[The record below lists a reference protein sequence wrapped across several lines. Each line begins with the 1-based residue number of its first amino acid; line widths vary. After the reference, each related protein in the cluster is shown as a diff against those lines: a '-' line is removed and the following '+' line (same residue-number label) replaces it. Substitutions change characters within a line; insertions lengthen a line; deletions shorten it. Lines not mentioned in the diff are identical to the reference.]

1 MFYFAKIMS
10 VNEKILSVSQ
20 ITGQIKNLLE
30 GGFSGISIEGE
41 ISNFKAHSSGHR
53 YFSLKDGT
61 AQISCVM
68 WRSRPLSFNPEDGMK
83 VIARGNISVFAP
95 RGNYQLDITSMA
107 PKGVGDLF
115 IAFEKLKAKLEESG
129 YFDAE
134 NKKALPTLPMKIGI
148 ATSQTGAAV
157 RDMFSTIERR
167 FPPADIL
174 LRPTIVQGDSAGED
188 IANAIEELS
197 RENVDLII
205 IGRGGGSIE
214 DLWAFNTEILADA
227 VFKSEIPIISAVGH
241 ETDFTISD
249 FVADLRAATPT
260 AAAELST
267 PMTGEYL
274 SELITNYKNFYT
286 NKVHSRLDSAW
297 ELLDRSVGETS
308 LNFLKNKISNSSQLL
323 DIRLDSIESS
333 LKNRFKNES
342 YSLNIISNKI
352 ISQNPRLPLKRGYAL
367 LYSKGKAL
375 GREDKISIADEIEI
389 LRERDTSIVKV
400 KKILPKKIF

>member
-1 MFYFAKIMS
+1 MFYFAKTMS

-30 GGFSGISIEGE
+30 GGFSGIAIEGE

-53 YFSLKDGT
+53 YFSLKDGS

-107 PKGVGDLF
+107 PKGIGDLYL
-115 IAFEKLKAKLEESG
+115 AYEKLKAKLEEAG
-129 YFDAE
+129 YFDAS
-134 NKKALPTLPMKIGI
+134 NKKPLPSLPMKIGI
-148 ATSQTGAAV
+148 ATSQSGAAV

-174 LRPTIVQGDSAGED
+174 LRPTIVQGESAGED

-197 RENVDLII
+197 HENVDLII

-214 DLWAFNTEILADA
+214 DLWAFNTEIVADA
-227 VFKSEIPIISAVGH
+227 IFKSEIPIISAVGH

-274 SELITNYKNFYT
+274 SELITNYKNFFT
-286 NKVHSRLDSAW
+286 TKIHSKLDSAW

-308 LNFLKNKISNSSQLL
+308 LNFLKNKILNSSQLL

-333 LKNRFKNES
+333 MNNKFNLAS
-342 YSLNIISNKI
+342 HSLDILSNKI
-352 ISQNPRLPLKRGYAL
+352 ISLDPRLPLKRGYAL
-367 LYSKGKAL
+367 LYSKGKSL
-375 GREDKISIADEIEI
+375 SHDDEIKTGDDLEI
-389 LRERDTSIVKV
+389 LRDRDTSLVKV